1 MNITEEGF
9 QEPFSSFTYNL
20 VGGFNPLQKQS
31 HWIIIISPNRDTK
44 KHLKPPT
51 SNDVSQSLIFVCCFS
66 SHQAGIKLDG
76 KPPRMLAPNP
86 HRGSAGWSNGHDAH
100 PTKVQAVMIPTLL
113 VILSVFPKNAGITT
127 RFFRIVVLE
136 CCETPKEEATVCVR
150 IQKSNSK
157 LMRNWRI
164 PILPG
169 FQNEL
174 QTCFFSF
181 WLGFLQNFHRF
192 RSYPYDDANDPLVCL
207 YIQAPAGSF

>member
-1 MNITEEGF
+1 MTSLPKPSYG
-9 QEPFSSFTYNL
+9 
-20 VGGFNPLQKQS
+20 
-31 HWIIIISPNRDTK
+31 WIRRVVD
-44 KHLKPPT
+44 PT
-51 SNDVSQSLIFVCCFS
+51 MR
-66 SHQAGIKLDG
+66 K
-76 KPPRMLAPNP
+76 
-86 HRGSAGWSNGHDAH
+86 
-100 PTKVQAVMIPTLL
+100 TKVQAVMIPTLL
-113 VILSVFPKNAGITT
+113 VILSVRKMLGSPHDW
-127 RFFRIVVLE
+127 RIVLDFVAS
-136 CCETPKEEATVCVR
+136 PKEEATVCVR

-207 YIQAPAGSF
+207 YIQAPAGSFWWQREGWPKTRRSQLPACSS